1 MSGHMAFKNSV
12 MFVED
17 SGMTVPLFHP
27 RENILNAFRE
37 KSFHDMDY
45 RFSSTAESKK
55 INICRSES
63 SNCRRNGCGV
73 NFESGPAIPSF
84 LLTFAAAPSFFLGL
98 HLKMLLGKPVDS
110 TGFQNL
116 GLDSS
121 DLENM
126 EMLDHS
132 DVGNCN
138 ASTAEV
144 LSMKIVE
151 TIFSG
156 GHIVD
161 YAGVGSIFRARGR
174 SCRRVVWIS
183 KVDRLWSSH
192 RAVEE

>member
-116 GLDSS
+116 GLDSH
-121 DLENM
+121 L
-126 EMLDHS
+126 
-132 DVGNCN
+132 
-138 ASTAEV
+138 TW
-144 LSMKIVE
+144 KIWRCLIIQMWE
-151 TIFSG
+151 
-156 GHIVD
+156 IVMHPLRK
-161 YAGVGSIFRARGR
+161 Y
-174 SCRRVVWIS
+174 CQ
-183 KVDRLWSSH
+183 
-192 RAVEE
+192 